1 MIEQLRQLNIIAT
14 QVNDIGR
21 LGVNAE
27 MGMIFANRI
36 RELQSGLINQI
47 GQAILNSLSTE
58 LFTEAAGF
66 FSAVQELPQGFTL

>member
-1 MIEQLRQLNIIAT
+1 
-14 QVNDIGR
+14 
-21 LGVNAE
+21 